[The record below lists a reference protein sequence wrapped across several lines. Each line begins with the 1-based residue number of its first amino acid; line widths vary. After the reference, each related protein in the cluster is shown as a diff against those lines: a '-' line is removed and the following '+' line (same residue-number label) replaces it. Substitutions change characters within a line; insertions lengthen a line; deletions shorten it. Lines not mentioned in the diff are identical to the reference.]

1 VRWSWQKSEKALV
14 DTIALTPSTGLVI
27 DPYLDT
33 GGGGEGEA
41 RESFLSGIFQAGPLA
56 VGGLVANALNVVATV
71 VVARLLTTSQY
82 GGIAQLLGLY
92 FVLSMPGSA
101 LLVSVVRRI
110 TAMTTFGQGAEA
122 QAWTARVYRKAAFGV
137 AIWSVVSIAVEGPV
151 SHALRLPDDGAVAM
165 TMIAAGFW
173 LLLCLDRA
181 VLQSH
186 RRYAGLGL
194 SLIVEIGVRTVLV
207 LTFAEL
213 GWGIW
218 GYALGL
224 LIGEV
229 VATAQARV
237 VARQA
242 WGYAVQAA
250 LPSDQSSH
258 LRALSVDL
266 TAALTGFALLGV
278 LQNADII
285 LVGRLNHSS
294 SGSYAAIS
302 VASKALV
309 FGAILLGSYILPEAS
324 IRWHRGGHALR
335 QLGVTLVFFL
345 VPTVLLLLIAL
356 AVPKQF
362 LTLFFGARLA
372 GGAPAFATLVGGM
385 ACLGATVVLTN
396 YLLGAAR
403 RWIVAFLGIGVVFLL
418 LLIHVAHGGIMGTA
432 RAELLVQGTVA
443 LSVLVAFV
451 IVHLRAGHTRGTG
464 TPR

>member
-1 VRWSWQKSEKALV
+1 MV
-14 DTIALTPSTGLVI
+14 
-27 DPYLDT
+27 
-33 GGGGEGEA
+33 
-41 RESFLSGIFQAGPLA
+41 
-56 VGGLVANALNVVATV
+56 
-71 VVARLLTTSQY
+71 
-82 GGIAQLLGLY
+82 
-92 FVLSMPGSA
+92 
-101 LLVSVVRRI
+101 
-110 TAMTTFGQGAEA
+110 
-122 QAWTARVYRKAAFGV
+122 GV
-137 AIWSVVSIAVEGPV
+137 AVWSGVSIAVEGPI
-151 SHALRLPDDGAVAM
+151 SHVLRLPDDGAVAF

-181 VLQSH
+181 ILQSH

-194 SLIVEIGVRTVLV
+194 SLMIEIGVRMVLV

-237 VARQA
+237 AGRRA
-242 WGYAVQAA
+242 WGHSAQAA
-250 LPSDQSSH
+250 LPSDRPSGPGRSSH
-258 LRALSVDL
+258 SRALSIDL
-266 TAALTGFALLGV
+266 GAALVGFALLGI

-285 LVGRLNHSS
+285 LVGRLHHSH

-324 IRWHRGGHALR
+324 IRWHRGEHALR
-335 QLGVTLVFFL
+335 QLAVTLVFLL
-345 VPTVLLLLIAL
+345 VPTLALLLVAL
-356 AVPKQF
+356 AVPRQF

-403 RWIVAFLGIGVVFLL
+403 RWIVAFLGIGVVCLVI
-418 LLIHVAHGGIMGTA
+418 LIHAAHGGIMGTA
-432 RAELLVQGTVA
+432 RAELAVQGA
-443 LSVLVAFV
+443 MAFAVLVAFV
-451 IVHLRAGHTRGTG
+451 VVHVRARHERITG
-464 TPR
+464 TRTPR

>member
-1 VRWSWQKSEKALV
+1 MNRAGLRNSR
-14 DTIALTPSTGLVI
+14 ALTLIVAGIGLA
-27 DPYLDT
+27 LCLLAAKE
-33 GGGGEGEA
+33 GGA
-41 RESFLSGIFQAGPLA
+41 LAAGVTLA
-56 VGGLVANALNVVATV
+56 ACLVF
-71 VVARLLTTSQY
+71 
-82 GGIAQLLGLY
+82 LY

-110 TAMTTFGQGAEA
+110 TAMTTFSQGADA
-122 QAWTARVYRKAAFGV
+122 QAWTARLYRKAVFGV
-137 AIWSVVSIAVEGPV
+137 AIWSVISIAVEGPV
-151 SHALRLPDDGAVAM
+151 SHALRLPDDGAVAF

-186 RRYAGLGL
+186 RRYASLGM
-194 SLIVEIGVRTVLV
+194 SLMVEIGVRTVLV
-207 LTFAEL
+207 LIFAEL

-224 LIGEV
+224 MIGEV
-229 VATAQARV
+229 VAAAQAHLVSR
-237 VARQA
+237 RA
-242 WGYAVQAA
+242 WDYAVQAA
-250 LPSDQSSH
+250 LPADQSSH
-258 LRALSVDL
+258 PLTLSIDL
-266 TAALTGFALLGV
+266 VAALAGFAFLGV

-285 LVGRLNHSS
+285 LVGRLHHSHA
-294 SGSYAAIS
+294 GSYAAIS

-324 IRWHRGGHALR
+324 IRWHQGGHALR

-345 VPTVLLLLIAL
+345 IPTVVLLLVAL

-372 GGAPAFATLVGGM
+372 GGAPAFATLVGAM

-403 RWIVAFLGIGVVFLL
+403 RWIVAFLGLGMVCLL
-418 LLIHVAHGGIMGTA
+418 VLIHAAHGGIMGTA
-432 RAELLVQGTVA
+432 RAELAVQGGMAFV
-443 LSVLVAFV
+443 VVVAFL
-451 IVHLRAGHTRGTG
+451 IVHLRAPQVRGTA
-464 TPR
+464 TPA